1 MNPFADFIAAGKSR
15 ASAWLDRVRTQCEG
29 DERRPVKLLAAW
41 LNRLQQP
48 HGEETETA
56 PDISGSGMDKV
67 VSRTPSRRRWL
78 YVAAAVSAAGIAIGL
93 LLSPGGSVYRVPVDR
108 ITIGTV
114 TEGPF
119 EDYAA
124 VRGAVAPLVT
134 MYLTTEQG
142 GTVKEVPAEDGAIVK
157 TGQPI
162 AILVNPAVQL
172 QFTTQQVDTSRQIAE
187 VQNTELQIEQSR
199 FGSEKEILEIEYQI
213 NALKADLERDKRLFA
228 AGALARAT
236 FDKDQ
241 DKYVYEEKLRRASI
255 ASFRK
260 AKAIRDRQL
269 AQLQETLVQLK
280 ANLAAAQAN
289 LDALTIRAPMDGQ
302 LTARDAEVGQSKP
315 AGAVLGQVDSRD
327 RFKLTA
333 QVDEFYLGRV
343 QQGQD
348 TLMTLDG
355 QTYRAKVSKIYPQV
369 ANGTFTTD
377 ITFVGKP
384 PAGIHN
390 GQAVDLKLELGGAK
404 KAVLLPNGQL
414 YQDTGGA
421 WAFVLSAN
429 GRTATRRNIRLGRRN
444 PDYVEVLDGLTPG
457 DRVIVSGYEAF
468 KTVARVKIEPPTNNN

>member
-1 MNPFADFIAAGKSR
+1 MKPFADFIAAGKSR

-29 DERRPVKLLAAW
+29 DERRPVKILAAW
-41 LNRLQQP
+41 LNRFRQP
-48 HGEETETA
+48 HGGETDAA
-56 PDISGSGMDKV
+56 PDISDTGMDKV
-67 VSRTPSRRRWL
+67 VTRTPSRRYWL
-78 YVAAAVSAAGIAIGL
+78 YVAATVSAAGIAMWL
-93 LLSPGGSVYRVPVDR
+93 LLSPGGSVYRVPADR

-124 VRGAVAPLVT
+124 VRGTVAPLVT

-142 GTVKEVPAEDGAIVK
+142 GTVKEVPVEDGAIVK
-157 TGQPI
+157 AGQPI
-162 AILVNPAVQL
+162 AILANPTVQL
-172 QFTTQQVDTSRQIAE
+172 QFTTQEVDTSRQIAE
-187 VQNTELQIEQSR
+187 VQNTQLQIEQSR

-241 DKYVYEEKLRRASI
+241 DKFVYEEKLRRASI

-260 AKAIRDRQL
+260 AKAIRDKQL
-269 AQLQETLVQLK
+269 AQLQETLMQLK

-343 QQGQD
+343 LPGQD
-348 TLMTLDG
+348 ALMILDG
-355 QTYRAKVSKIYPQV
+355 HSYRAKVSKIYPQV
-369 ANGTFTTD
+369 ANGTFKAD
-377 ITFVGKP
+377 FAFIGKAP
-384 PAGIHN
+384 SGVHT

-404 KAVLLPNGQL
+404 KALLLPNGQF

-421 WAFVLSAN
+421 WAFVLPAN
-429 GRTATRRNIRLGRRN
+429 GRTATRHPIRLGRRN
-444 PDYVEVLDGLTPG
+444 PDYIEVLDGLKPG

-468 KTVARVKIEPPTNNN
+468 KTVARVKVESPSNDN